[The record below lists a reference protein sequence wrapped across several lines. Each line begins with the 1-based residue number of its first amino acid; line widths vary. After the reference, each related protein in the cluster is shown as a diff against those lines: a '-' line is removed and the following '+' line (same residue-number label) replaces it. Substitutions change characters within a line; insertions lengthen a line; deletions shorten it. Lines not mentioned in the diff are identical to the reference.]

1 MPDPSTLTALG
12 LVCSLKPSPAPSSSA
27 QRVLERLDAELSNTD
42 DSGTPALVGKVAI
55 VSVVGNEDAAACNAA
70 HLARTMSARRY
81 PAYQA

>member
-1 MPDPSTLTALG
+1 LTASAAGYQGAVPDPSTLTALG

-55 VSVVGNEDAAACNAA
+55 VSVVGTRMR
-70 HLARTMSARRY
+70 LRVMRPTSPAR
-81 PAYQA
+81 